1 MTLFEDFANPSE
13 AAQKVQGGE
22 KVGVQAESRVW
33 DLPVRVFHW
42 TLVGAFIA
50 AFVTNKLGVSYFK
63 YHVWAGYIVL
73 VLVAFRLVW
82 GLVGTRHAR
91 FWNFLRGPKEVL
103 LYARSLLA
111 AKGPHYAGHNPLGAL
126 MVLAL
131 LAGLGAQAA
140 LGLFANDEIFNV
152 GPLYGYVTKD
162 LSLQLTSLHRK
173 LFYGLAA
180 FVALHILAVVAHKI
194 FKNENLVRAMITG
207 RKPREF
213 VPAGEAI
220 GSSRLW
226 LAIPI
231 GMVLASA
238 LAWIVIHAPAAVD
251 SGEF

>member
-1 MTLFEDFANPSE
+1 MTLFEDFVPPAA
-13 AAQKVQGGE
+13 AAQKVQSRE
-22 KVGVQAESRVW
+22 LQAESQVW

-42 TLVGAFIA
+42 TLVSAFIA

-152 GPLYGYVTKD
+152 GPLYGYVSKD
-162 LSLQLTSLHRK
+162 FSLELTSLHRK